1 MMGRVVR
8 IWWLLALCTLVQP
21 APAPGQATTADLIGR
36 VTDDSGAVLP
46 GATVTATHTGT
57 NQVRSQ
63 VTTDT
68 GDFAFNL
75 LPIGTYEIRIE
86 LQGFKTQVGRMTVA
100 SGDRARF
107 DGRLEVGAITE
118 TVSVTAE
125 TPLLQTDSAN
135 VATLFTEKLVQE
147 LPSQERNIYRF
158 VQMVPG
164 AHEGAVSSSAN
175 GTRPDERRQTVA
187 VSVNGATDIENNHLI
202 DGADNNER
210 LQGTAGVRLSVDA
223 VAEVKVQTNLYA
235 AELGRTSGAVIN
247 IITKSGTNEFHGS
260 AFEFARRGRFDSRLH
275 FATQDPVRE
284 QDQFGFTL
292 GGPIRR
298 NGTFFFA
305 DYEGYRLEEGQPNLL
320 TVPTLAQRNGD
331 FSALLP
337 GTIIY
342 DPTTS
347 PRQPFPGNII
357 PADRIS
363 PIARNLMQL
372 YPVPTAAGVV
382 NNFTG
387 QTMRTQDSNSADVK
401 IDHRFTDNNTL
412 AMRYSFNG
420 VKTFTPG
427 LCPTVTIGSTT
438 IDPSCVTAG
447 VGGGGAFPGPNDTDV
462 HAFQA
467 NFTRVFSPSLVGE
480 VRAGYLKLDIAST
493 GPNEGTDAATLLGL
507 PGANLPGF
515 PGRATGLSAIEVAGY
530 AFLGDQGFLPIEYHD
545 TTRQVSGMVTFFK
558 GAHNIKAGGG
568 FINRWASKRGVGGSP
583 SGNYTFNQTLT
594 NSGPSGS
601 GGNSIASLLL
611 GYPAAVS
618 RNFEIVVPNY
628 HTVEPSGFVQ
638 DDWRATSWLTLNFGV
653 RYDVYTPLTEEND
666 SISNFDVETLTLL
679 VAGQDGVSRS
689 ANVKTD
695 YSNLAPRFGFSAT
708 LPRQTVLRGG
718 WGLSYFPTNM
728 HSPALFR
735 NPPFTSNYPGP
746 TINLGPTGGVPTL
759 FLSDRLPEPQP
770 ASATNLVGGIAAVA
784 EDFKAMRI
792 QQFNVIVEKE
802 FAGNVVSAGYIGSRS
817 DRAVGAT
824 IGGPGENYNMP
835 APGPGNVQTRR
846 PFFSQLPGV
855 TTITVRES
863 KYRQWYDAMQLM
875 FQRRYRA
882 GLTVA
887 THYTLAD
894 AEVETFAPWDRT
906 IVERF
911 TNPTEVAHRYVLQA
925 TYELPFSFGNPVAE
939 HLLGGWQVNGSGYWQ
954 SGLPFDVTNQNAAV
968 NNGGGDRPNLVGDP
982 NLPKSE
988 RTIDRWFNT
997 AAFQRQAAFTPGNA
1011 PRNFM
1016 RGPSQR
1022 RLDVSF
1028 FKNVQLGGARRLQ
1041 LRWEIYNVLNV
1052 ANFMAPNS
1060 ALGNPQFGRITS
1072 TGNSI
1077 ARQMQFGARFTF

>member
-1 MMGRVVR
+1 MPA
-8 IWWLLALCTLVQP
+8 LA
-21 APAPGQATTADLIGR
+21 QATTADLVGR

-46 GATVTATHTGT
+46 GATVTITHTGT
-57 NQVRSQ
+57 GQARTQ
-63 VTTDT
+63 VTSST
-68 GDFAFNL
+68 GDYAFNL
-75 LPIGTYEIRIE
+75 LPIGTYQITIE
-86 LQGFKTQVGRMTVA
+86 LQGFKTQTARMTVA
-100 SGDRARF
+100 AGDRARV
-107 DGRLEVGAITE
+107 DGKLEVGAITE

-135 VATLFTEKLVQE
+135 VNTLFTEKLVQE
-147 LPSQERNIYRF
+147 LPVQERNIYRF

-164 AHEGAVSSSAN
+164 ANEGAVSSSAN

-187 VSVNGATDIENNHLI
+187 VSVNGATDIENNHMI

-235 AELGRTSGAVIN
+235 AELGRTSGGVIN
-247 IITKSGTNEFHGS
+247 IITKSGTNDFHGS
-260 AFEFARRGRFDSRLH
+260 AFEFARRGRFDSRLY
-275 FATQDPVRE
+275 FATQDPDRT
-284 QDQFGFTL
+284 QDQFGVSM

-298 NGTFFFA
+298 NRTFFFA
-305 DYEGYRLEEGQPNLL
+305 DYEGYRLDEGQPNLL

-337 GTIIY
+337 GTVIY

-347 PRQPFPGNII
+347 PRVPFPGNII
-357 PADRIS
+357 PQDRIS

-372 YPVPTAAGVV
+372 YPTPTTAGLV

-387 QTMRTQDSNSADVK
+387 QTMRTQDSNSADLK
-401 IDHRFTDNNTL
+401 IDHHFTENNAL
-412 AMRYSFNG
+412 AMRYSFNA

-427 LCPTVTIGSTT
+427 LCPTVEISGTT

-467 NFTRVFSPSLVGE
+467 NYTRVFSPSLVGE

-493 GPNEGTDAATLLGL
+493 GPNEGTNAATLLGL

-515 PGRATGLSAIEVAGY
+515 PGRATGLSAIDIAGY

-545 TTRQVSGMVTFFK
+545 TTKQVSGVMTWFK
-558 GAHNIKAGGG
+558 GSHNMKAGGG
-568 FINRWASKRGVGGSP
+568 FIQRWASKRGVGGSP
-583 SGNYTFNQTLT
+583 SGNLSFNQTLT
-594 NSGPSGS
+594 NSGPSGI
-601 GGNSIASLLL
+601 GGNSIAALLL
-611 GYPAAVS
+611 GYPAAAT

-628 HTVEPSGFVQ
+628 HSVEPSAYVQ
-638 DDWRATSWLTLNFGV
+638 DDWRARSWLTLNFGV
-653 RYDVYTPLTEEND
+653 RYDIYTPLTEEHDN
-666 SISNFDVETLTLL
+666 ISNFDVDTLTLL
-679 VAGQDGVSRS
+679 VAGRNGVSRS

-695 YSNLAPRFGFSAT
+695 YSNVAPRFGFSAT

-746 TINLGPTGGVPTL
+746 TVNLGPTGGVPTL
-759 FLSDRLPEPQP
+759 FLSDPLPEPQP
-770 ASATNLVGGIAAVA
+770 ASATNLVGAFAAVD
-784 EDFKAMRI
+784 ENFKAMRI
-792 QQFNVIVEKE
+792 QQFNVILEKE
-802 FAGNVVSAGYIGSRS
+802 LKGNVVSVGYIGSRTS
-817 DRAVGAT
+817 RAVGSGLGA
-824 IGGPGENYNMP
+824 GGENYNLP

-846 PFFSQLPGV
+846 PFFAQLPGV
-855 TTITVRES
+855 TNITVRES
-863 KYRQWYDAMQLM
+863 KYRQWYDSMQLQ

-882 GLTVA
+882 GLTLA
-887 THYTLAD
+887 THYTLANG
-894 AEVETFAPWDRT
+894 EVEAWTPWDRT

-911 TNPTEVAHRYVLQA
+911 TNPTEVKHRYVLTA
-925 TYELPFSFGNPVAE
+925 TYELPFQFGNQIVR
-939 HLLGGWQVNGSGYWQ
+939 HVLGDWQVNASGWWQ
-954 SGLPFDVTNQNAAV
+954 SGLPFDITNQNAAV

-982 NLPKSE
+982 ELPSGE

-997 AAFQRQAAFTPGNA
+997 AAFERQAAFTAGNT
-1011 PRNFM
+1011 PRNLLT
-1016 RGPSQR
+1016 GPSQR
-1022 RLDVSF
+1022 RLDMSF
-1028 FKNVQLGGARRLQ
+1028 FKNVDLASGRRLQ
-1041 LRWEIYNVLNV
+1041 LRWEIYNVTNT
-1052 ANFMAPNS
+1052 ANFVSPNS

-1077 ARQMQFGARFTF
+1077 ARQMQFGARFSF